1 MNSEEDTQEV
11 IETAADSV
19 PERVSAEPV
28 VDNSWLPEKFKTPED
43 LVNSYN
49 ALESKLGTS
58 RDDIEAEIMANL
70 ESEAYANRPESI
82 GDYQIPEIL
91 DVEAVADNQLLNWWA
106 EHSFESGFSQ
116 EQFEE
121 GIKIYAE
128 AQSSSVPDF
137 DAEYE
142 RLGDNAEARIESA
155 SLFANKFF
163 PEDALPAIE
172 RMCETAD
179 GIFALEA
186 MMQAVKDDTG
196 GGNTQAA
203 NRINEDTLR
212 QMMLD
217 PRYHDPAR
225 REKDF
230 VRQVDEGWK
239 TLFK

>member
-1 MNSEEDTQEV
+1 MNSEENTQEV

-19 PERVSAEPV
+19 PERVVAQV
-28 VDNSWLPEKFKTPED
+28 AQDNSWLPEKFKTPED
-43 LVNSYN
+43 LLSSYN
-49 ALESKLGTS
+49 ALESKLGSS
-58 RDDIEAEIMANL
+58 REDIEAEIMSGL
-70 ESEAYANRPESI
+70 ESEAYADRPESI
-82 GDYQIPEIL
+82 GDYQIPEVL
-91 DVEAVADNQLLNWWA
+91 DVEAVADNELLNWWA

-128 AQSSSVPDF
+128 AQSGSMPDM
-137 DAEYE
+137 DAEYN

-163 PEDALPAIE
+163 PEDAMPAIE

-186 MMQAVKDDTG
+186 MMQAVRDDTG
-196 GGNTQAA
+196 GGNTQSAG
-203 NRINEDTLR
+203 RVNEDTLK

-225 REKDF
+225 REKEF

-239 TLFK
+239 TLFR